1 MSANFDSAFAKLME
15 LEGGMSDHPS
25 DSGGA
30 TYAGIT
36 RKRWDKWLRERFPT
50 GYQWPPTD
58 AQVRTFYYEVW
69 WEAQDLD
76 ELPGP
81 VATELFKSAVNMG
94 IFEASKIL
102 QLAVRA
108 ATGRKL
114 AVDGV
119 IGPATK
125 GALSDANA
133 FAVAAAMKS
142 ETARFYDKLVA
153 AKPEYKVFHR
163 GWIERAY
170 A

>member
-1 MSANFDSAFAKLME
+1 MSTAFEAAFAKLME
-15 LEGGMSDHPS
+15 LEGGASDHPA
-25 DSGGA
+25 DPGGA
-30 TYAGIT
+30 TYAGIS
-36 RKRWDKWLRERFPT
+36 RKHWDKWLRERFET
-50 GYQWPPTD
+50 GYQWPPSD
-58 AQVRTFYYEVW
+58 AQVRTFYREVW
-69 WEAQDLD
+69 WDRHGLD
-76 ELPGP
+76 DLPGP
-81 VATELFKSAVNMG
+81 VAVELFKSAVNMG
-94 IFEASKIL
+94 LPAAAKIM
-102 QLAVRA
+102 QQAIRA

-114 AVDGV
+114 AIDGV

-133 FAVAAAMKS
+133 YAVEAAMKS